1 MGTWLYIARVSAVVV
16 SLPLPKGLP
25 LDPAPWEQTP
35 VVVQEWVIH
44 LLAMTRQQEE
54 QIRTLEARMAALEAR
69 VQRNSANSNRPPSAD
84 PPWVKPHTSSTPKG
98 TPGARPGHLGH
109 RQAVL
114 EPTEVIEV
122 QPPACGCGQTAF
134 PDAHPYDTHQVIELP
149 DIQRIVRHFVWHEAR
164 CSRCGRVTKAPV
176 PPGASSGYGPRL
188 TALLGELSG
197 RQRSSRSAVQEF
209 CRSILGVPISQGAI
223 QRAVDR
229 GSEALKPH
237 DEAIA
242 VQARRAPVNY
252 LDETGWYR
260 HGVLVW
266 RWVMVNTTVALF
278 KVQTSRRPT
287 AFEALIAHWAGILV
301 SDGYAVYQHWVH
313 GRQTCL
319 AHLSRRAR
327 GLSERKEPE
336 LARFGGRV
344 MTELPRL
351 VHWAH
356 APPTAGA
363 VQTWYARLVHLL
375 QQYRLRKDEA
385 GTLARTLERELS
397 ALWTFVVEAGVAPT
411 NNRAE
416 RALRFAVLWRR
427 MMQGTY
433 NEKGDRWVERILSV
447 RETCRLRGVPTF
459 PVLVDAVTCYFNDQ
473 HPDVSWI

>member
-1 MGTWLYIARVSAVVV
+1 MVASL
-16 SLPLPKGLP
+16 SLPEGLP
-25 LDPAPWEQTP
+25 LDPTTWEQTP
-35 VVVQEWVIH
+35 VVVQELVIH
-44 LLAMTRQQEE
+44 LLAVTRQQDERMR
-54 QIRTLEARMAALEAR
+54 ILEARLAALEAR
-69 VQRNSANSNRPPSAD
+69 AQRNSGNSNRPPSAD

-109 RQAVL
+109 RQAWL
-114 EPTEVIEV
+114 EPTEVIAV

-134 PDAHPYDTHQVIELP
+134 PDAHPYSTHQVIAVP
-149 DIQRIVRHFVWHEAR
+149 DLQMTVPHVVLYAAR
-164 CSRCGRVTKAPV
+164 GSRCGRVTKAPG
-176 PPGASSGYGPRL
+176 PPAAAAGYGPRF

-197 RQRSSRSAVQEF
+197 RQRSRRSAVQEC
-209 CRSILGVPISQGAI
+209 CRSVLGVPIRQGAI

-229 GSEALKPH
+229 VSEALKPH

-242 VQARRAPVNY
+242 VQARRAPVN
-252 LDETGWYR
+252 DIAETGGSR

-266 RWVMVNTTVALF
+266 LWVMVNTTVALF
-278 KVQTSRRPT
+278 KVQTSRSPT
-287 AFEALIAHWAGILV
+287 AFEALIAPWAGILV
-301 SDGYAVYQHWVH
+301 SDGDAVYQHWVH

-319 AHLSRRAR
+319 THLIRRAR
-327 GLSERKEPE
+327 GLAERQEPE
-336 LARFGGRV
+336 LARLGGRV

-363 VQTWYARLVHLL
+363 GQTWDARLVHLL
-375 QQYRLRKDEA
+375 QPYRLRKDEA
-385 GTLARTLERELS
+385 GTLARTRARELS
-397 ALWTFVVEAGVAPT
+397 ALWTFVVEAGVEPT

-416 RALRFAVLWRR
+416 RAWRFAVLWRQ

-433 NEKGDRWVERILSV
+433 HAKGDRWVERIRSV

-473 HPDVSWI
+473 HPDISWIYSL